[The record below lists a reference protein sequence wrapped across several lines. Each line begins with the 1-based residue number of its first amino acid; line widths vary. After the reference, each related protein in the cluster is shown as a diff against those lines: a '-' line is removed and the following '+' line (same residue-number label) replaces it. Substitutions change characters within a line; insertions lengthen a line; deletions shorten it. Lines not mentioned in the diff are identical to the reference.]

1 MEEVLAESARPHR
14 VGEVL
19 ARGRDDRDIRWL
31 APGAAEP
38 PHRAVLEHLQELRL
52 DALRQQAHLVQKKGA
67 AVGGLKEAGLGLA
80 RVGERPALEAEQLR
94 LEQGLRDGRAVHLH
108 EGAGPSWARLVN
120 GARQEA
126 FARSRLALDEDRREA
141 TTLRPMGEEPTHRL
155 TDGQDAGALAQ
166 QLGQPGHGLF
176 YAGVAGPRSGWRS
189 HRPTSVRRAR
199 SQGRAARGRL
209 GPRTAARIA
218 VKARASASRA
228 SERSK
233 SCRAQGSS
241 TWSWRMGHLR
251 FDRSRRGLDIPRF
264 RATRVP
270 GPIAWKHHHLGAHG
284 LGRPGRL
291 ATGEG
296 GNPPVAN
303 AWLSPKCP

>member
-1 MEEVLAESARPHR
+1 VTTESRVEEVLAESARPHR

-108 EGAGPSWARLVN
+108 EGAGASWARLVN

-126 FARSRLALDEDRREA
+126 FARSRLALDQDRRE
-141 TTLRPMGEEPTHRL
+141 TTPLSPVGQKPTHRL
-155 TDGQDAGALAQ
+155 TDGLDAGALAQ

-176 YAGVAGPRSGWRS
+176 
-189 HRPTSVRRAR
+189 
-199 SQGRAARGRL
+199 
-209 GPRTAARIA
+209 
-218 VKARASASRA
+218 
-228 SERSK
+228 
-233 SCRAQGSS
+233 
-241 TWSWRMGHLR
+241 
-251 FDRSRRGLDIPRF
+251 
-264 RATRVP
+264 
-270 GPIAWKHHHLGAHG
+270 
-284 LGRPGRL
+284 
-291 ATGEG
+291 
-296 GNPPVAN
+296 
-303 AWLSPKCP
+303 